1 MHRNLPAI
9 GAIKYAAGLTDVAN
23 RPYNAACAMRRRL
36 RRTGGRIGGPH
47 AGQAD
52 LGGKAQNLR
61 QAGRTWRRGSPHR
74 PDYHT
79 KLLDYATDR
88 HRKDLEE
95 IVAKLHTLEER
106 FGMTSD
112 LFSQKFQRGELG
124 DEEEFFRWDA
134 LVEMQRRVAQRLVL
148 LLADSSA

>member
-1 MHRNLPAI
+1 MWQTGHTMPPVRCD
-9 GAIKYAAGLTDVAN
+9 GGCDEQGVVSEG
-23 RPYNAACAMRRRL
+23 RMRDKPIL
-36 RRTGGRIGGPH
+36 AEKLKILGKL
-47 AGQAD
+47 AE
-52 LGGKAQNLR
+52 LGGEDPLIDQ
-61 QAGRTWRRGSPHR
+61 TI
-74 PDYHT
+74 T